1 MIATEASG
9 ESGDNAQKVAE
20 MGLERGFLQRQM
32 GHPVRKVSLVHAR
45 KKKYAK
51 YGVSIVNQVL
61 NLIYKR

>member
-32 GHPVRKVSLVHAR
+32 GHPVRQVSLVHVR
-45 KKKYAK
+45 K
-51 YGVSIVNQVL
+51 
-61 NLIYKR
+61 